1 MITLEGVGMLQNL
14 YEDLTKLLESNERY
28 LVDGILS
35 KDKVAEDALAMD
47 PDLLKALTTNESIK
61 NHFFEKIGAILVFDK
76 VKFQKFVLN
85 KDFLPDNYTA
95 FRNKVGMN
103 KNDEYI
109 TESNDVVLVW
119 PYKDCVLEGGQD
131 EEDAKRTEIFWNLTL
146 APDQITRL
154 LSPKALNNFEKYDD
168 KGKKI
173 ALENVTE
180 NDNLLI
186 KGNNLLALHTL
197 KEKYRNKIKLIYIDP
212 PYNPDS
218 KNNTFTYNNS
228 FNRSTWLTF
237 MKNRLE
243 VAREFLTT
251 DGCLIIA
258 IDENEQAHL
267 GVLLKEMFRDYEIH
281 CITIVHNPRGIQG
294 TNFSYTHEYAFFVIP
309 RGQKSIGH
317 RKIVEADI
325 DFRNLRDNGGESLR
339 KDARTCFY
347 PIIVEDG
354 KVVGFGDV
362 ADASVHPERNVKIG
376 GKTHVYPI
384 DPQGIERKWRYS
396 RDSVEGIKHLL
407 RAKEVR
413 GFIDIELGKN
423 FGTYRT
429 VWEDAKY
436 DANEYG
442 SKLLRDLVPGSSF
455 LFPKSLWNV
464 FDCIYAVVGNDPN
477 AIVMD
482 FFGGSGTT
490 AHAVLELNKED
501 GGERRF
507 ILCEQMDYVE
517 TVTKARIREVIK
529 RNGKDSFVYA
539 ELSVAN
545 QEFVQMI
552 KGAGTI
558 DELQQI
564 WNEMQ
569 DRAFLSYRANSVID
583 SISEISLSSLDKK
596 EFKTFLLEILDH
608 NMLYVPYSE
617 MEDEQFGINRK
628 TQDINKKMFG

>member
-1 MITLEGVGMLQNL
+1 MLQNL
-14 YEDLTKLLESNERY
+14 YEELAKLLESNERY
-28 LVDGILS
+28 LVDGMLS

-47 PDLLKALTTNESIK
+47 SDLLKALTTNESIK
-61 NHFFEKIGAILVFDK
+61 NHFFGKVGTILIFDK

-103 KNDEYI
+103 KNDEFI

-131 EEDAKRTEIFWNLTL
+131 EEDAKRAEIFWNLTL

-154 LSPKALNNFEKYDD
+154 LSPKALSNFEKYDD

-180 NDNLLI
+180 KDNLLI

-197 KEKYRNKIKLIYIDP
+197 KGKYRNKIKLIYIDP

-243 VAREFLTT
+243 VAREFLSP
-251 DGCLIIA
+251 DGSLIIA

-281 CITIVHNPRGIQG
+281 CITIVHNPRGTQAY
-294 TNFSYTHEYAFFVIP
+294 NFSYTHEYAFFVIP
-309 RGQKSIGH
+309 RGRKSIGA
-317 RKIVEADI
+317 RPKEKDEVN
-325 DFRNLRDNGGESLR
+325 FRNFRRDGLESER
-339 KDARTCFY
+339 NFAKNCFY
-347 PIIVEDG
+347 PILIQDG
-354 KVVGFGDV
+354 EIIGFGDV
-362 ADASVHPERNVKIG
+362 CKDDEHPKKSFTRGKI
-376 GKTHVYPI
+376 TYVYPI
-384 DPQGIERKWRYS
+384 DSNNVERKWGYARQTVAEISDQLRCKESRAGEFEIEMGRTSGRYKTHWIDS
-396 RDSVEGIKHLL
+396 R
-407 RAKEVR
+407 
-413 GFIDIELGKN
+413 
-423 FGTYRT
+423 
-429 VWEDAKY
+429 Y
-436 DANEYG
+436 DANAYG
-442 SKLLRDLVPGSSF
+442 TKLLNDLVPNAEF

-464 FDCIYAVVGNDPN
+464 YDCLYAIVGEDPE

-482 FFGGSGTT
+482 FFAGSGTT
-490 AHAVLELNKED
+490 AHAVLEMNKSDD
-501 GGERRF
+501 GNRKF

-539 ELSVAN
+539 ELLAAN
-545 QEFVQMI
+545 EQFVEMI
-552 KGAGTI
+552 RDAGTI
-558 DELQQI
+558 DELQNI

-569 DRAFLSYRANSVID
+569 ERAFLSYRANSVIN
-583 SISEISLSSLDKK
+583 SISKISLSGLDKK

-617 MEDEQFGINRK
+617 MEDEQFGIDQN
-628 TQDINKKMFG
+628 TQEINQKMFG

>member
-1 MITLEGVGMLQNL
+1 MLQNL
-14 YEDLTKLLESNERY
+14 YEELAKLLESNERY
-28 LVDGILS
+28 LIDGMLS

-47 PDLLKALTTNESIK
+47 SDLLKVLTTNESIK
-61 NHFFEKIGAILVFDK
+61 NHFFGKVGTILIFDK

-103 KNDEYI
+103 KNDEFI

-131 EEDAKRTEIFWNLTL
+131 EEDAKRDEIFWNLTL

-154 LSPKALNNFEKYDD
+154 LSPKALSNFEKYDD

-180 NDNLLI
+180 KDNLLI

-197 KEKYRNKIKLIYIDP
+197 KGKYRNKIKLIYIDP

-243 VAREFLTT
+243 VAREFLSP
-251 DGCLIIA
+251 DGSLIIA

-281 CITIVHNPRGIQG
+281 CITIVHNPRGTQAY
-294 TNFSYTHEYAFFVIP
+294 NFSYTHEYAFFVIP
-309 RGQKSIGH
+309 RGRKSIGA
-317 RKIVEADI
+317 RPKEKDEVN
-325 DFRNLRDNGGESLR
+325 FRNFRRDGLESER
-339 KDARTCFY
+339 NFAKNCFY
-347 PIIVEDG
+347 PILIQDG
-354 KVVGFGDV
+354 EIIGFGDV
-362 ADASVHPERNVKIG
+362 CKDDEHPKKSFTRGKI
-376 GKTHVYPI
+376 TYVYPI
-384 DPQGIERKWRYS
+384 DSNNVERKWGYARQTVAEISDQLRCKESRAGEFEIEMGRTSGRYKTHWIDS
-396 RDSVEGIKHLL
+396 R
-407 RAKEVR
+407 
-413 GFIDIELGKN
+413 
-423 FGTYRT
+423 
-429 VWEDAKY
+429 Y
-436 DANEYG
+436 DANAYG
-442 SKLLRDLVPGSSF
+442 TKLLNDLVPNAEF

-464 FDCIYAVVGNDPN
+464 YDCLYAIVGEDPE

-482 FFGGSGTT
+482 FFAGSGTT
-490 AHAVLELNKED
+490 AHAVLEMNKSDD
-501 GGERRF
+501 GNRKF

-539 ELSVAN
+539 ELSAAN
-545 QEFVQMI
+545 EQFVEMI
-552 KGAGTI
+552 RDAGTI
-558 DELQQI
+558 DELQNI

-569 DRAFLSYRANSVID
+569 ERAFLSYRANSVIN
-583 SISEISLSSLDKK
+583 SISKISLSGLDKK

-617 MEDEQFGINRK
+617 MEDEQFGIDQN
-628 TQDINKKMFG
+628 TQEINQKMFG

>member
-1 MITLEGVGMLQNL
+1 MLQNL
-14 YEDLTKLLESNERY
+14 YEDLAKLLESNERY
-28 LVDGILS
+28 LVDGMLS

-47 PDLLKALTTNESIK
+47 SDLLKVLTTNESIK
-61 NHFFEKIGAILVFDK
+61 NHFFGKVGTILIFDK

-103 KNDEYI
+103 KNDEFI

-131 EEDAKRTEIFWNLTL
+131 EEDAKRAEIFWNLTL

-180 NDNLLI
+180 KDNLLI

-243 VAREFLTT
+243 VAREFLTP
-251 DGCLIIA
+251 DGSLIIA

-281 CITIVHNPRGIQG
+281 CITIVHNPRGTQAY
-294 TNFSYTHEYAFFVIP
+294 NFSYTHEYAFFVIP
-309 RGQKSIGH
+309 RGRKSIGA
-317 RKIVEADI
+317 RPKEKDEVN
-325 DFRNLRDNGGESLR
+325 FRNFRRDGLESER
-339 KDARTCFY
+339 NFAKNCFY
-347 PIIVEDG
+347 PILIQDG
-354 KVVGFGDV
+354 EIIGFGDV
-362 ADASVHPERNVKIG
+362 CKDDEHPKKSFTKGNI
-376 GKTHVYPI
+376 TYVYPI
-384 DPQGIERKWRYS
+384 DSKNVERKWGYARQTVDEISDQLRCKESRAGEFEIEMGRTSGRYKTHWIDS
-396 RDSVEGIKHLL
+396 R
-407 RAKEVR
+407 
-413 GFIDIELGKN
+413 
-423 FGTYRT
+423 
-429 VWEDAKY
+429 Y
-436 DANEYG
+436 DANAYG
-442 SKLLRDLVPGSSF
+442 TKLLNDLVPNAEF

-464 FDCIYAVVGNDPN
+464 YDCLYAIVGEDPE

-482 FFGGSGTT
+482 FFAGSGTT
-490 AHAVLELNKED
+490 AHAVLEMNKSDD
-501 GGERRF
+501 GKRKF

-529 RNGKDSFVYA
+529 RNGTDSFVYA

-545 QEFVQMI
+545 EEFVQMI
-552 KGAGTI
+552 KDAGTI
-558 DELQQI
+558 DELQHI
-564 WNEMQ
+564 WNEME

-583 SISEISLSSLDKK
+583 SISEISLSGLDKK

-617 MEDEQFGINRK
+617 MEDEQFGIDQE
-628 TQDINKKMFG
+628 TQEINKKMFG

>member
-1 MITLEGVGMLQNL
+1 MLQNL
-14 YEDLTKLLESNERY
+14 YEDLAKLLESNERY
-28 LVDGILS
+28 LVDGMLS

-47 PDLLKALTTNESIK
+47 SDLLKALTTNESIK
-61 NHFFEKIGAILVFDK
+61 NHFFGKVGAILVFDK

-103 KNDEYI
+103 KNDEFI

-131 EEDAKRTEIFWNLTL
+131 EEDAKRAEIFWNLTL

-154 LSPKALNNFEKYDD
+154 LSPKALSNFEKYDD

-180 NDNLLI
+180 KDNLLI

-197 KEKYRNKIKLIYIDP
+197 KGKYRNKIKLIYIDP

-243 VAREFLTT
+243 VAREFLSP
-251 DGCLIIA
+251 DGSLIIA

-281 CITIVHNPRGIQG
+281 CITIVHNPRGTQAY
-294 TNFSYTHEYAFFVIP
+294 NFSYTHEYAFFVIP
-309 RGQKSIGH
+309 RGRKSIGA
-317 RKIVEADI
+317 RPKEKDEVN
-325 DFRNLRDNGGESLR
+325 FRNFRRDGLESER
-339 KDARTCFY
+339 NFAKNCFY
-347 PIIVEDG
+347 PILIQDG
-354 KVVGFGDV
+354 EIIGFGDV
-362 ADASVHPERNVKIG
+362 CKDDEHPKKSFTRGKI
-376 GKTHVYPI
+376 TYVYPI
-384 DPQGIERKWRYS
+384 DSNNVERKWGYARQTVAEISDQLRCKESRAGEFEIEMGRTSGRYKTHWIDS
-396 RDSVEGIKHLL
+396 R
-407 RAKEVR
+407 
-413 GFIDIELGKN
+413 
-423 FGTYRT
+423 
-429 VWEDAKY
+429 Y
-436 DANEYG
+436 DANAYG
-442 SKLLRDLVPGSSF
+442 TKLLNDLVPNAEF

-464 FDCIYAVVGNDPN
+464 YDCLYAIVGEDPE

-482 FFGGSGTT
+482 FFAGSGTT
-490 AHAVLELNKED
+490 AHAVLEMNKSDD
-501 GGERRF
+501 GNRKF

-539 ELSVAN
+539 ELLAAN
-545 QEFVQMI
+545 EQFVEMI
-552 KGAGTI
+552 RDAGTI
-558 DELQQI
+558 DELQNI

-569 DRAFLSYRANSVID
+569 ERAFLSYRANSVIN
-583 SISEISLSSLDKK
+583 SISKISLSGLDKK

-617 MEDEQFGINRK
+617 MEDEQFGIDQN
-628 TQDINKKMFG
+628 TQEINQKMFG

>member
-1 MITLEGVGMLQNL
+1 MLQNL
-14 YEDLTKLLESNERY
+14 YEELAKLLESNERY
-28 LVDGILS
+28 LIDGMLS

-47 PDLLKALTTNESIK
+47 SDLLKVLTTNESIK
-61 NHFFEKIGAILVFDK
+61 NHFFGKVGTILIFDK

-103 KNDEYI
+103 KNDEFI

-131 EEDAKRTEIFWNLTL
+131 EEDAKRDEIFWNLTL

-154 LSPKALNNFEKYDD
+154 LSPKALSNFEKYDD

-180 NDNLLI
+180 KDNLLI

-197 KEKYRNKIKLIYIDP
+197 KGKYRNKIKLIYIDP

-243 VAREFLTT
+243 VAREFLSP
-251 DGCLIIA
+251 DGSLIIA

-281 CITIVHNPRGIQG
+281 CITIVHNPRGTQAY
-294 TNFSYTHEYAFFVIP
+294 NFSYTHEYAFFVIP
-309 RGQKSIGH
+309 RGRKSIGA
-317 RKIVEADI
+317 RPKEKDEVN
-325 DFRNLRDNGGESLR
+325 FRNFRRDGLESER
-339 KDARTCFY
+339 NFAKNCFY
-347 PIIVEDG
+347 PILIQDG
-354 KVVGFGDV
+354 EIIGFGDV
-362 ADASVHPERNVKIG
+362 CKDDEHPKKSFTRGKI
-376 GKTHVYPI
+376 TYVYPI
-384 DPQGIERKWRYS
+384 DSNNVERKWGYARQTVAEISDQLRCKESRAGEFEIEMGRTSGRYKTHWIDS
-396 RDSVEGIKHLL
+396 R
-407 RAKEVR
+407 
-413 GFIDIELGKN
+413 
-423 FGTYRT
+423 
-429 VWEDAKY
+429 Y
-436 DANEYG
+436 DANAYG
-442 SKLLRDLVPGSSF
+442 TKLLNDLVPNAEF

-464 FDCIYAVVGNDPN
+464 YDCLYAIVGEDPE

-482 FFGGSGTT
+482 FFAGSGTT
-490 AHAVLELNKED
+490 AHAVLEMNKSDD
-501 GGERRF
+501 GNRKF

-539 ELSVAN
+539 ELLAAN
-545 QEFVQMI
+545 EQFVEMI
-552 KGAGTI
+552 RDAGTI
-558 DELQQI
+558 DELQNI

-569 DRAFLSYRANSVID
+569 ERAFLSYRANSVIN
-583 SISEISLSSLDKK
+583 SISKISLSGLDKK

-617 MEDEQFGINRK
+617 MEDEQFGIDQN
-628 TQDINKKMFG
+628 TQEINQKMFG

>member
-1 MITLEGVGMLQNL
+1 MLQNL
-14 YEDLTKLLESNERY
+14 YEELAKLLESNERY
-28 LVDGILS
+28 LIDGMLS

-47 PDLLKALTTNESIK
+47 SDLLKVLTTNESIK
-61 NHFFEKIGAILVFDK
+61 NHFFGKVGTILIFDK

-103 KNDEYI
+103 KNDEFI

-131 EEDAKRTEIFWNLTL
+131 EEDAKRAEIFWNLTL

-154 LSPKALNNFEKYDD
+154 LSPKALSNFEKYDD

-180 NDNLLI
+180 KDNLLI

-197 KEKYRNKIKLIYIDP
+197 KGKYRNKIKLIYIDP

-243 VAREFLTT
+243 VAREFLSP
-251 DGCLIIA
+251 DGSLIIA

-281 CITIVHNPRGIQG
+281 CITIVHNPRGTQAY
-294 TNFSYTHEYAFFVIP
+294 NFSYTHEYAFFVIP
-309 RGQKSIGH
+309 RGRKSIGA
-317 RKIVEADI
+317 RPKEKDEVN
-325 DFRNLRDNGGESLR
+325 FRNFRRDGLESER
-339 KDARTCFY
+339 NFAKNCFY
-347 PIIVEDG
+347 PILIQDG
-354 KVVGFGDV
+354 EIIGFGDV
-362 ADASVHPERNVKIG
+362 CKDDEHPKKSFTRGKI
-376 GKTHVYPI
+376 TYVYPI
-384 DPQGIERKWRYS
+384 DSNNVERKWGYARQTVAEISDQLRCKESRAGEFEIEMGRTSGRYKTHWIDS
-396 RDSVEGIKHLL
+396 R
-407 RAKEVR
+407 
-413 GFIDIELGKN
+413 
-423 FGTYRT
+423 
-429 VWEDAKY
+429 Y
-436 DANEYG
+436 DANAYG
-442 SKLLRDLVPGSSF
+442 TKLLNDLVPNAEF

-464 FDCIYAVVGNDPN
+464 YDCLYAIVGEDPE

-482 FFGGSGTT
+482 FFAGSGTT
-490 AHAVLELNKED
+490 AHAVLEMNKSDD
-501 GGERRF
+501 GNRKF

-539 ELSVAN
+539 ELSAAN
-545 QEFVQMI
+545 EQFVEMI
-552 KGAGTI
+552 RDAGTI
-558 DELQQI
+558 DELQNI

-569 DRAFLSYRANSVID
+569 ERAFLSYRANSVIN
-583 SISEISLSSLDKK
+583 SISKISLSGLDKK

-617 MEDEQFGINRK
+617 MEDEQFGIDQN
-628 TQDINKKMFG
+628 TQEINQKMFG

>member
-1 MITLEGVGMLQNL
+1 MLQNL
-14 YEDLTKLLESNERY
+14 HEELAKLLESNERY
-28 LVDGILS
+28 LIDGMLS

-47 PDLLKALTTNESIK
+47 SDLLKVLTTNESIK
-61 NHFFEKIGAILVFDK
+61 NHFFGKVGTILIFDK

-103 KNDEYI
+103 KNDEFI

-131 EEDAKRTEIFWNLTL
+131 EEDAKRAEIFWNLTL

-154 LSPKALNNFEKYDD
+154 LSPKALSNFEKYDD

-180 NDNLLI
+180 KDNLLI

-197 KEKYRNKIKLIYIDP
+197 KGKYRNKIKLIYIDP

-243 VAREFLTT
+243 VAREFLSP
-251 DGCLIIA
+251 DGSLIIA

-281 CITIVHNPRGIQG
+281 CITIVHNPRGTQAY
-294 TNFSYTHEYAFFVIP
+294 NFSYTHEYAFFVIP
-309 RGQKSIGH
+309 RGRKSIGA
-317 RKIVEADI
+317 RPKEKDEVN
-325 DFRNLRDNGGESLR
+325 FRNFRRDGLESER
-339 KDARTCFY
+339 NFAKNCFY
-347 PIIVEDG
+347 PILIQDG
-354 KVVGFGDV
+354 EIIGFGDV
-362 ADASVHPERNVKIG
+362 CKDDEHPKKSFTRGKI
-376 GKTHVYPI
+376 TYVYPI
-384 DPQGIERKWRYS
+384 DSNNVERKWGYARQTVAEISDQLRCKESRAGEFEIEMGRTSGRYKTHWIDS
-396 RDSVEGIKHLL
+396 R
-407 RAKEVR
+407 
-413 GFIDIELGKN
+413 
-423 FGTYRT
+423 
-429 VWEDAKY
+429 Y
-436 DANEYG
+436 DANAYG
-442 SKLLRDLVPGSSF
+442 TKLLNDLVPNAEF

-464 FDCIYAVVGNDPN
+464 YDCLYAIVGEDPE

-482 FFGGSGTT
+482 FFAGSGTT
-490 AHAVLELNKED
+490 AHAVLEMNKSDD
-501 GGERRF
+501 GNRKF

-539 ELSVAN
+539 ELSAAN
-545 QEFVQMI
+545 EQFVEMI
-552 KGAGTI
+552 RDAGTI
-558 DELQQI
+558 DELQNI

-569 DRAFLSYRANSVID
+569 ERAFLSYRANSVIN
-583 SISEISLSSLDKK
+583 SISKISLSGLDKK

-617 MEDEQFGINRK
+617 MEDEQFGIDQN
-628 TQDINKKMFG
+628 TQEINQKMFG

>member
-1 MITLEGVGMLQNL
+1 MLQNL
-14 YEDLTKLLESNERY
+14 YEDLAKLLESNERY
-28 LVDGILS
+28 LVDGMLS

-47 PDLLKALTTNESIK
+47 SDLLKALITNESIK
-61 NHFFEKIGAILVFDK
+61 NHFFRKVEAILVFDK
-76 VKFQKFVLN
+76 VKFQKFVMN

-131 EEDAKRTEIFWNLTL
+131 VEDAKRAEIFWNLTL

-180 NDNLLI
+180 MDNLLI

-243 VAREFLTT
+243 VAREFLTP
-251 DGCLIIA
+251 DGSLIIA

-317 RKIVEADI
+317 RKIVESDI

-339 KDARTCFY
+339 TDARTCFY

-354 KVVGFGDV
+354 KIVGFGDV
-362 ADASVHPERNVKIG
+362 ADASVHPDRNVKIG
-376 GKTHVYPI
+376 KKIHVYPI

-396 RDSVEGIKHLL
+396 RDSVEGIKDLL

-413 GFIDIELGKN
+413 GFIDVELGKD

-464 FDCIYAVVGNDPN
+464 FDCIYAVVGNDPK

-545 QEFVQMI
+545 EEFVQMI
-552 KGAGTI
+552 KDAGTI
-558 DELQQI
+558 DELQHI

-583 SISEISLSSLDKK
+583 STSEISLSGLEKK

-617 MEDEQFGINRK
+617 MEDQQFGIDQK
-628 TQDINKKMFG
+628 TQNINKKMFG

>member
-1 MITLEGVGMLQNL
+1 M
-14 YEDLTKLLESNERY
+14 
-28 LVDGILS
+28 
-35 KDKVAEDALAMD
+35 
-47 PDLLKALTTNESIK
+47 
-61 NHFFEKIGAILVFDK
+61 
-76 VKFQKFVLN
+76 
-85 KDFLPDNYTA
+85 
-95 FRNKVGMN
+95 
-103 KNDEYI
+103 
-109 TESNDVVLVW
+109 
-119 PYKDCVLEGGQD
+119 
-131 EEDAKRTEIFWNLTL
+131 
-146 APDQITRL
+146 
-154 LSPKALNNFEKYDD
+154 
-168 KGKKI
+168 
-173 ALENVTE
+173 
-180 NDNLLI
+180 
-186 KGNNLLALHTL
+186 
-197 KEKYRNKIKLIYIDP
+197 
-212 PYNPDS
+212 
-218 KNNTFTYNNS
+218 
-228 FNRSTWLTF
+228 
-237 MKNRLE
+237 
-243 VAREFLTT
+243 
-251 DGCLIIA
+251 
-258 IDENEQAHL
+258 
-267 GVLLKEMFRDYEIH
+267 
-281 CITIVHNPRGIQG
+281 
-294 TNFSYTHEYAFFVIP
+294 
-309 RGQKSIGH
+309 
-317 RKIVEADI
+317 
-325 DFRNLRDNGGESLR
+325 
-339 KDARTCFY
+339 
-347 PIIVEDG
+347 
-354 KVVGFGDV
+354 
-362 ADASVHPERNVKIG
+362 
-376 GKTHVYPI
+376 
-384 DPQGIERKWRYS
+384 
-396 RDSVEGIKHLL
+396 
-407 RAKEVR
+407 
-413 GFIDIELGKN
+413 
-423 FGTYRT
+423 
-429 VWEDAKY
+429 
-436 DANEYG
+436 
-442 SKLLRDLVPGSSF
+442 RDLVPGSSF

>member
-1 MITLEGVGMLQNL
+1 MLQNL

-413 GFIDIELGKN
+413 GFIDIELGKD

>member
-1 MITLEGVGMLQNL
+1 MLQNL
-14 YEDLTKLLESNERY
+14 YEDLAKLLESNERY
-28 LVDGILS
+28 LVDGMLS
-35 KDKVAEDALAMD
+35 KDKVAEDALALD
-47 PDLLKALTTNESIK
+47 SDLLKVLTTNESIK
-61 NHFFEKIGAILVFDK
+61 NHFFGKVGAILVFDK
-76 VKFQKFVLN
+76 VKFQKFVMN

-95 FRNKVGMN
+95 FRNKVGMT

-119 PYKDCVLEGGQD
+119 PYKDCVLEGGQN
-131 EEDAKRTEIFWNLTL
+131 EEDAKRAEIFWNLTL

-173 ALENVTE
+173 ALDNVTE
-180 NDNLLI
+180 MDNLLI
-186 KGNNLLALHTL
+186 KGNNLLTLHTL

-243 VAREFLTT
+243 VAREFLTP
-251 DGCLIIA
+251 DGSLIIA

-317 RKIVEADI
+317 RKIVESDI

-339 KDARTCFY
+339 TDARTCFY

-362 ADASVHPERNVKIG
+362 ADARVHPERNLKIG
-376 GKTHVYPI
+376 RKTHVYPI

-396 RDSVEGIKHLL
+396 RDSVEGIKDLL

-413 GFIDIELGKN
+413 GFIDIELGKD

-517 TVTKARIREVIK
+517 TITKARIREVIK

-569 DRAFLSYRANSVID
+569 NRAFLSYRANSVID
-583 SISEISLSSLDKK
+583 SISEISLSSLDKR

-617 MEDEQFGINRK
+617 MEDEKFGIDRK
-628 TQDINKKMFG
+628 TQDLNKKMFG

>member
-1 MITLEGVGMLQNL
+1 MLQNL
-14 YEDLTKLLESNERY
+14 YEELAKLLESNERY
-28 LVDGILS
+28 LIDGMLS

-47 PDLLKALTTNESIK
+47 SDLLKVLTTNESIK
-61 NHFFEKIGAILVFDK
+61 NHFFGKVGTILIFDK

-103 KNDEYI
+103 KNDEFI

-131 EEDAKRTEIFWNLTL
+131 EEDAKRAEIFWNLTL

-154 LSPKALNNFEKYDD
+154 LSPKALSNFEKYDD

-180 NDNLLI
+180 KDNLLI

-197 KEKYRNKIKLIYIDP
+197 KGKYRNKIKLIYIDP

-243 VAREFLTT
+243 VAREFLSP
-251 DGCLIIA
+251 DGSLIIA

-281 CITIVHNPRGIQG
+281 CITIVHNPRGTQAY
-294 TNFSYTHEYAFFVIP
+294 NFSYTHEYAFFVIP
-309 RGQKSIGH
+309 RGRKSIGA
-317 RKIVEADI
+317 RPKEKDEVN
-325 DFRNLRDNGGESLR
+325 FRNFRRDGLESER
-339 KDARTCFY
+339 NFAKNCFY
-347 PIIVEDG
+347 PILIQDG
-354 KVVGFGDV
+354 EIIGFGDV
-362 ADASVHPERNVKIG
+362 CKDDEHPKKSFTRGKI
-376 GKTHVYPI
+376 TYVYPI
-384 DPQGIERKWRYS
+384 DSNNVERKWGYARQTVAEISDQLRCKESRAGEFEIEMGRTSGRYKTHWIDS
-396 RDSVEGIKHLL
+396 R
-407 RAKEVR
+407 
-413 GFIDIELGKN
+413 
-423 FGTYRT
+423 
-429 VWEDAKY
+429 Y
-436 DANEYG
+436 DANAYG
-442 SKLLRDLVPGSSF
+442 TKLLNDLVPNAEF

-464 FDCIYAVVGNDPN
+464 YDCLYAIVGEDPE

-482 FFGGSGTT
+482 FFAGSGTT
-490 AHAVLELNKED
+490 AHAVLEMNKSDD
-501 GGERRF
+501 GNRKF

-539 ELSVAN
+539 ELLAAN
-545 QEFVQMI
+545 EQFVEMI
-552 KGAGTI
+552 RDAGTI
-558 DELQQI
+558 DELQNI

-569 DRAFLSYRANSVID
+569 ERAFLSYRANSVIN
-583 SISEISLSSLDKK
+583 SISKISLSGLDKK

-617 MEDEQFGINRK
+617 MEDEQFGIDQN
-628 TQDINKKMFG
+628 TQEINQKMFG

>member
-1 MITLEGVGMLQNL
+1 MLQNL
-14 YEDLTKLLESNERY
+14 YEELAKLLESNERY
-28 LVDGILS
+28 LIDGMLS

-47 PDLLKALTTNESIK
+47 SDLLKVLTTNESIK
-61 NHFFEKIGAILVFDK
+61 NHFFGKVGTILIFDK

-103 KNDEYI
+103 KNDEFI

-131 EEDAKRTEIFWNLTL
+131 EEDAKRAEIFWNLTL

-154 LSPKALNNFEKYDD
+154 LSPKALSNFEKYDD

-180 NDNLLI
+180 KDNLLI

-197 KEKYRNKIKLIYIDP
+197 KGKYRNKIKLIYIDP

-243 VAREFLTT
+243 VAREFLSP
-251 DGCLIIA
+251 DGSLIIA

-281 CITIVHNPRGIQG
+281 CITIVHNPRGTQAY
-294 TNFSYTHEYAFFVIP
+294 NFSYTHEYAFFVIP
-309 RGQKSIGH
+309 RGRKSIGA
-317 RKIVEADI
+317 RPKEKDEVN
-325 DFRNLRDNGGESLR
+325 FRNFRRDGLESER
-339 KDARTCFY
+339 NFAKNCFY
-347 PIIVEDG
+347 PILIQDG
-354 KVVGFGDV
+354 EIIGFGDV
-362 ADASVHPERNVKIG
+362 CKDDEHPKKSFTRGKI
-376 GKTHVYPI
+376 TYVYPI
-384 DPQGIERKWRYS
+384 DSNNVERKWGYARQTVAEISDQLRCKESRAGEFEIEMGRTSGRYKTHWIDS
-396 RDSVEGIKHLL
+396 R
-407 RAKEVR
+407 
-413 GFIDIELGKN
+413 
-423 FGTYRT
+423 
-429 VWEDAKY
+429 Y
-436 DANEYG
+436 DANAYG
-442 SKLLRDLVPGSSF
+442 TKLLNDLVPNAEF

-464 FDCIYAVVGNDPN
+464 YDCLYAIVGEDPE

-482 FFGGSGTT
+482 FFAGSGTT
-490 AHAVLELNKED
+490 AHAVLEMNKSDD
-501 GGERRF
+501 GNRKF

-539 ELSVAN
+539 ELSAAN
-545 QEFVQMI
+545 EQFVEMI
-552 KGAGTI
+552 RDAETI
-558 DELQQI
+558 DELQNI

-569 DRAFLSYRANSVID
+569 ERAFLSYRANSVIN
-583 SISEISLSSLDKK
+583 SISKISLSGLDKK

-617 MEDEQFGINRK
+617 MEDEQFGIDQN
-628 TQDINKKMFG
+628 TQEINQKMFG

>member
-1 MITLEGVGMLQNL
+1 MLQNL
-14 YEDLTKLLESNERY
+14 YGELAKLLESNERY
-28 LVDGILS
+28 LVDGMLS

-47 PDLLKALTTNESIK
+47 SDLLKVLTTNESIK
-61 NHFFEKIGAILVFDK
+61 NHFFGKVGTILIFDK

-103 KNDEYI
+103 KNDEFI

-131 EEDAKRTEIFWNLTL
+131 EEDAKRAEIFWNLTL

-154 LSPKALNNFEKYDD
+154 LSPKALSNFEKYDD

-180 NDNLLI
+180 KDNLLI

-197 KEKYRNKIKLIYIDP
+197 KGKYRNKIKLIYIDP

-243 VAREFLTT
+243 VAREFLSP
-251 DGCLIIA
+251 DGSLIIA

-281 CITIVHNPRGIQG
+281 CITIVHNPRGTQAY
-294 TNFSYTHEYAFFVIP
+294 NFSYTHEYAFFVIP
-309 RGQKSIGH
+309 RGRKSIGA
-317 RKIVEADI
+317 RPKEKDEVN
-325 DFRNLRDNGGESLR
+325 FRNFRRDGLESER
-339 KDARTCFY
+339 NFAKNCFY
-347 PIIVEDG
+347 PILIQDG
-354 KVVGFGDV
+354 EIIGFGDV
-362 ADASVHPERNVKIG
+362 CKDDEHPKKSFTRGKI
-376 GKTHVYPI
+376 TYVYPI
-384 DPQGIERKWRYS
+384 DSNNVERKWGYARQTVAEISDQLRCKESRAGEFEIEMGRTSGRYKTHWIDS
-396 RDSVEGIKHLL
+396 R
-407 RAKEVR
+407 
-413 GFIDIELGKN
+413 
-423 FGTYRT
+423 
-429 VWEDAKY
+429 Y
-436 DANEYG
+436 DANAYG
-442 SKLLRDLVPGSSF
+442 TKLLNDLVPNAEF

-464 FDCIYAVVGNDPN
+464 YDCLYAIVGEDPE

-482 FFGGSGTT
+482 FFAGSGTT
-490 AHAVLELNKED
+490 AHAVLEMNKSDD
-501 GGERRF
+501 GNRKF

-539 ELSVAN
+539 ELSAAN
-545 QEFVQMI
+545 EQFVEMI
-552 KGAGTI
+552 RDAGTI
-558 DELQQI
+558 DELQNI

-569 DRAFLSYRANSVID
+569 ERAFLSYRANSVIN
-583 SISEISLSSLDKK
+583 SISKISLSGLDKK

-617 MEDEQFGINRK
+617 MEDEQFGIDQN
-628 TQDINKKMFG
+628 TQEINQKMFG

>member
-1 MITLEGVGMLQNL
+1 MLQNL
-14 YEDLTKLLESNERY
+14 YEELAKLLESNERY
-28 LVDGILS
+28 LIDGMLS

-47 PDLLKALTTNESIK
+47 SDLLKVLTTNESIK
-61 NHFFEKIGAILVFDK
+61 NHFFGKVGTILIFDK

-103 KNDEYI
+103 KNDEFI

-131 EEDAKRTEIFWNLTL
+131 EEDAKRAEIFWNLTL

-154 LSPKALNNFEKYDD
+154 LSPKALSNFEKYDD

-180 NDNLLI
+180 KDNLLI

-197 KEKYRNKIKLIYIDP
+197 KGKYRNKIKLIYIDP

-243 VAREFLTT
+243 VAREFLSP
-251 DGCLIIA
+251 DGSLIIA

-281 CITIVHNPRGIQG
+281 CITIVHNPRGTQAY
-294 TNFSYTHEYAFFVIP
+294 NFSYTHEYAFFVIP
-309 RGQKSIGH
+309 RGRKSIGA
-317 RKIVEADI
+317 RPKEKDEVN
-325 DFRNLRDNGGESLR
+325 FRNFRRDGLESER
-339 KDARTCFY
+339 NFAKNCFY
-347 PIIVEDG
+347 PILIQDG
-354 KVVGFGDV
+354 EIIGFGDV
-362 ADASVHPERNVKIG
+362 CKDDEHPKKSFTRGKI
-376 GKTHVYPI
+376 TYVYPI
-384 DPQGIERKWRYS
+384 DSNNVERKWGYARQTVAEISDQLRCKESRAGEFEIEMGRTSGRYKTHWIDS
-396 RDSVEGIKHLL
+396 R
-407 RAKEVR
+407 
-413 GFIDIELGKN
+413 
-423 FGTYRT
+423 
-429 VWEDAKY
+429 Y
-436 DANEYG
+436 DANAYG
-442 SKLLRDLVPGSSF
+442 TKLLNDLVPNAEF

-464 FDCIYAVVGNDPN
+464 YDCLYAIVGEDPE

-482 FFGGSGTT
+482 FFAGSGTT
-490 AHAVLELNKED
+490 AHAVLEMNKSDD
-501 GGERRF
+501 GNRKF

-539 ELSVAN
+539 ELSAAN
-545 QEFVQMI
+545 EQFVEMI
-552 KGAGTI
+552 RDAGTI
-558 DELQQI
+558 DELQNI

-569 DRAFLSYRANSVID
+569 ERAFLSYRANSVIN
-583 SISEISLSSLDKK
+583 SISKISLSGLDKK

-617 MEDEQFGINRK
+617 MEDEQFGIDQN
-628 TQDINKKMFG
+628 TQGINQKMFG